1 MIEASV
7 SFSQFPK
14 SCVDSK
20 GISRECG
27 TAMCEKC
34 KERDDR
40 IERYQQLAKNITDE
54 RTADGI
60 KVLVAE
66 LKAQRAVLHREE
78 EN

>member
-1 MIEASV
+1 
-7 SFSQFPK
+7 
-14 SCVDSK
+14 
-20 GISRECG
+20 
-27 TAMCEKC
+27 MCEKC